1 MLFYLFSS
9 FVIQN
14 WVRLD
19 YRKLE
24 FLLIAIESPFFDFLI
39 ENKVQSN
46 SFVQNKKLKQI
57 NYLKGNPLKHVIF
70 LPKML
75 LKGISLKYVLQ

>member
-57 NYLKGNPLKHVIF
+57 NLTLKEIP
-70 LPKML
+70 
-75 LKGISLKYVLQ
+75 

>member
-14 WVRLD
+14 WVRID
-19 YRKLE
+19 YRKL

-57 NYLKGNPLKHVIF
+57 NLTLKEIP
-70 LPKML
+70 
-75 LKGISLKYVLQ
+75 